1 MFVFLFP
8 QSWFAGECPNNSL
21 SLPRCHTFF
30 LCAASFT
37 VAEAFPTT
45 YWQPMVKTEP
55 ACLASTSYFLAVLTQ
70 VLRVCSFCLWFS
82 MSFLSPQLI
91 CFAKARHSLRAIY
104 SSFSALLYR
113 CLVSPALPSL
123 SWQWLP
129 ASSKSLLAS
138 SVDSSSA
145 SFTPCLLNTSCSSWD
160 R

>member
-55 ACLASTSYFLAVLTQ
+55 ACLASTSYFSGGLHTSSKGMFILSLIFNV
-70 VLRVCSFCLWFS
+70 
-82 MSFLSPQLI
+82 FLSPQLI

-104 SSFSALLYR
+104 PSFSALLYR

-138 SVDSSSA
+138 RVDSSSA